1 MSKYL
6 FKTKCPACFD
16 REIISWCHNPQKCG
30 GARYIDEDLYL
41 HCNKCNDKTFLFNAT
56 FDCGKHDSR
65 KPIYQGIFSALA
77 ILQET
82 SDLPDDILEEMSFKA
97 HDYRRLTNLK

>member
-6 FKTKCPACFD
+6 FRTKCPACGEC
-16 REIISWCHNPQKCG
+16 EIISWCHDTKKCG

-41 HCNKCNDKTFLFNAT
+41 HCNKCNDKTFLFNTT

-65 KPIYQGIFSALA
+65 KPIFQQFLAALS
-77 ILQET
+77 ILQT
-82 SDLPDDILEEMSFKA
+82 SSDIPRDILKKMAKKAMQYDDI
-97 HDYRRLTNLK
+97 D

>member
-6 FKTKCPACFD
+6 FKTICPACGD
-16 REIISWCHNPQKCG
+16 SEIISWCHDPEKCG

-65 KPIYQGIFSALA
+65 KPTHMNYLAALA
-77 ILQET
+77 I
-82 SDLPDDILEEMSFKA
+82 SHIPVGILEKMIEKA
-97 HDYRRLTNLK
+97 KKYLHY